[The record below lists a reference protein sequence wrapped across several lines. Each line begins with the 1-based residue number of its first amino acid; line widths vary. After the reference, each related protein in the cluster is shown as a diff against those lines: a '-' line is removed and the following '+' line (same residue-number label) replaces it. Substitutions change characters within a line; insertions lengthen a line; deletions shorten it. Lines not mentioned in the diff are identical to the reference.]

1 MPLFILSL
9 SLSFGLSTGSD
20 EDEISKS
27 VHRGSGVTNQ
37 HNGTTDSENG
47 DIQIKRI
54 PPDVIPL
61 QSTEHMMEEAPPYMN
76 GDFSERESQV
86 ETDSSE
92 EMNMAPHRTLHSPP
106 PPSKY
111 TDREDMVGGYF
122 MWHYFLFP

>member
-1 MPLFILSL
+1 MPLFILGL
-9 SLSFGLSTGSD
+9 FFNFGLSTGSD

-27 VHRGSGVTNQ
+27 VHRGLGVTNQ
-37 HNGTTDSENG
+37 HNGVTDSENG
-47 DIQIKRI
+47 DIQIKRL
-54 PPDVIPL
+54 PPDVIPV

-76 GDFSERESQV
+76 GDFSQV

-111 TDREDMVGGYF
+111 TDREDMVGF
-122 MWHYFLFP
+122 FSMV